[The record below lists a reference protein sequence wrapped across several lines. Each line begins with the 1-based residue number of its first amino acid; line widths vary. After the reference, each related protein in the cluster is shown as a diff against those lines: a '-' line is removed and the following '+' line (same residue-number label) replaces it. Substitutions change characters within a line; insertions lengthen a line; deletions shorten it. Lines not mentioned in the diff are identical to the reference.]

1 MGRGYA
7 QYPFISSRVLNMI
20 ALVDCNNF
28 YVSCERV
35 FQPRLEGKPVGVLSN
50 NDGCVV
56 ARSAE
61 IKQLGVAMGMPAH
74 QIEPHIRRQC
84 TLLSSNYA
92 LYGDMSRRV
101 TDVLS
106 QHTPHVDVYSIDE
119 SFLSFDGF
127 DPKTLIERCQKMRQ
141 QVKRDT
147 GIPVSVGLS
156 TSKTLSKIANHRAKK
171 ESAFD
176 GVSIMHPDSDDTRDF
191 LRQLPVSEVWGV
203 AGRSA
208 SRLRTLGVET
218 AWQLRE
224 AAPKHLRK
232 HFSVVMERIIYELR
246 GENCISLDD
255 MAQPKQQI
263 MVSRSFGR
271 LTDNKT
277 DLNEAIRVHASR
289 AGEKLRKQAGL
300 ARAIMVF
307 VRTNRFRTDLPSY
320 SKSLV
325 VPLPH
330 PTDDSREL
338 VRAAIAGLEHIF
350 KKGIWYQKCG
360 VMLMDLCDQK
370 NEQHSL
376 LAEPLS
382 DEKRAKN
389 EKLMATLD
397 KLNREHGKNTVRL
410 GMARKENAWELRC
423 QHRTPRYTTRWDELA
438 IANT

>member
-1 MGRGYA
+1 
-7 QYPFISSRVLNMI
+7 MI

-35 FQPRLEGKPVGVLSN
+35 FNPRLDGQPVGVMSN

-74 QIEPHIRRQC
+74 QIDPHILRQC

-119 SFLSFDGF
+119 SFLSFEGF
-127 DPKTLIERCQKMRQ
+127 EPETLEARCHAMRH
-141 QVKRDT
+141 QVRRDT

-156 TSKTLSKIANHRAKK
+156 TSKTLAKIANHRAKK
-171 ESAFD
+171 EKGFD
-176 GVSIMHPDSDDTRDF
+176 GVAVMQPDSDDTRSF
-191 LRQLPVSEVWGV
+191 LQQLPITEIWGV
-203 AGRSA
+203 AARSA
-208 SRLRTLGVET
+208 ARLRTLGIET

-224 AAPKHLRK
+224 SSPKHLRK
-232 HFSVVMERIIYELR
+232 HFSVVMERIVWELR
-246 GENCISLDD
+246 GDDCIPLDD
-255 MAQPKQQI
+255 MTQPKQQI

-271 LTDNKT
+271 LTNNKV
-277 DLNEAIRVHASR
+277 DLHEAIRVHTSR
-289 AGEKLRKQAGL
+289 AGEKLRKQQGL
-300 ARAIMVF
+300 AQAIMVF
-307 VRTNRFRTDLPSY
+307 VRTNRFRSDLPSY

-325 VPLPH
+325 IPMPH
-330 PTDDSREL
+330 PSDDSREL
-338 VRAAIAGLEHIF
+338 VRAAIAGLERIF
-350 KKGIWYQKCG
+350 KEGIWYQKCG
-360 VMLMDLCDQK
+360 VMLMDLCDHD
-370 NEQHSL
+370 NEQLGL
-376 LAEPLS
+376 LAEPVS
-382 DEKRAKN
+382 DDKRERN

-410 GMARKENAWELRC
+410 GMPRKINAWELRC
-423 QHRTPRYTTRWDELA
+423 EHRTPRYTSRWDELPV
-438 IANT
+438 ANS

>member
-1 MGRGYA
+1 
-7 QYPFISSRVLNMI
+7 MI

-35 FQPRLEGKPVGVLSN
+35 FNPKLEGKPVGVMSN

-74 QIEPHIRRQC
+74 QIDPHIRRQC
-84 TLLSSNYA
+84 LLLSSNYA

-106 QHTPHVDVYSIDE
+106 QHTPHVEVYSIDE
-119 SFLSFDGF
+119 SFLSFEGF
-127 DPKTLIERCQKMRQ
+127 EPDTLTERCQAMRH
-141 QVKRDT
+141 QVRRDT

-156 TSKTLSKIANHRAKK
+156 TSKTLAKIASHRAKK
-171 ESAFD
+171 EPHFN
-176 GVSIMHPDSDDTRDF
+176 GVAIMEPDSDDAREF
-191 LRQLPVSEVWGV
+191 LQQLPVTEIWGV

-208 SRLRTLGVET
+208 ARLRTLGIET

-224 AAPKHLRK
+224 ASPKHLRK
-232 HFSVVMERIIYELR
+232 HFSVVMERIVYELR
-246 GENCISLDD
+246 GEDCIPLDD
-255 MAQPKQQI
+255 MTQPKKQI

-271 LTDNKT
+271 LTNNKT
-277 DLNEAIRVHASR
+277 DLHEAIRVHTSR
-289 AGEKLRKQAGL
+289 ASEKLRKQQSLTQAV
-300 ARAIMVF
+300 MVF
-307 VRTNRFRTDLPSY
+307 VRTNRFRPDLPSY

-325 VPLPH
+325 IPLPH

-338 VRAAIAGLEHIF
+338 VRAAIAGLEQIF
-350 KKGIWYQKCG
+350 KSGIMYQKCG
-360 VMLMDLCDQK
+360 VMLMDLCDHH
-370 NEQHSL
+370 NEQLGL
-376 LAEPLS
+376 LGEQQS
-382 DEKRAKN
+382 DEKRERN

-410 GMARKENAWELRC
+410 GMPRKQNAWGLRC
-423 QHRTPRYTTRWDELA
+423 EHRTPRYTTCWNELR
-438 IANT
+438 TVKT

>member
-1 MGRGYA
+1 
-7 QYPFISSRVLNMI
+7 MI

-35 FQPRLEGKPVGVLSN
+35 FQPRLEGKPVGVMSN

-61 IKQLGVAMGMPAH
+61 IKSLGVAMGMPAH
-74 QIEPHIRRQC
+74 QIDPHIRRQC
-84 TLLSSNYA
+84 ILLSSNYA

-119 SFLSFDGF
+119 SFLSFEGF
-127 DPKTLIERCQKMRQ
+127 EPETLTDRCQVMRR

-156 TSKTLSKIANHRAKK
+156 TSKTLAKLANHRAKK
-171 ESAFD
+171 ESIFD
-176 GVSIMHPDSDDTRDF
+176 GVAIMDPGSEDTRGY
-191 LRQLPVSEVWGV
+191 LQQLPVNEIWGV

-208 SRLRTLGVET
+208 ARLHTLGIET

-224 AAPKHLRK
+224 ASPKHLRK
-232 HFSVVMERIIYELR
+232 HFSVVMERLVYELR
-246 GENCISLDD
+246 GVDCIPLDD
-255 MAQPKQQI
+255 MAQPKKQI

-271 LTDNKT
+271 LTQNKT
-277 DLNEAIRVHASR
+277 DLQEAVRVHAAR

-300 ARAIMVF
+300 AQAIMVF
-307 VRTNRFRTDLPSY
+307 VRTNRFRQDLPSH
-320 SKSLV
+320 SKNV
-325 VPLPH
+325 VIPLPH
-330 PTDDSREL
+330 ATCDSRDL
-338 VRAAIAGLEHIF
+338 IRAASAGLEQIF
-350 KKGIWYQKCG
+350 KEGIWYQKAG
-360 VMLMDLCDQK
+360 IMLMDLCDHD
-370 NEQHSL
+370 NEQLGL
-376 LAEPLS
+376 LAEPMS
-382 DEKRAKN
+382 DEKRERN

-410 GMARKENAWELRC
+410 GIPRKVNAWELRC
-423 QHRTPRYTTRWDELA
+423 EHRTPRYTTKWDELPNA
-438 IANT
+438 IL

>member
-1 MGRGYA
+1 
-7 QYPFISSRVLNMI
+7 MI

-35 FQPRLEGKPVGVLSN
+35 FNPKLEGRPVGVLSN

-61 IKQLGVAMGMPAH
+61 IKKLGVAMGMPAH
-74 QIEPHIRRQC
+74 QIDPRIRRQC
-84 TLLSSNYA
+84 ILLSSNYA

-106 QHTPHVDVYSIDE
+106 QHTPNVDIYSIDE
-119 SFLSFDGF
+119 SFLSFEGF
-127 DPKTLIERCQKMRQ
+127 DPESLEERCQVMRY
-141 QVKRDT
+141 QVRRDT
-147 GIPVSVGLS
+147 GIPVSIGLS
-156 TSKTLSKIANHRAKK
+156 TSKTLAKIANHRAKK
-171 ESAFD
+171 EPHFN
-176 GVSIMHPDSDDTRDF
+176 GVAIMHPDSKDTRVF
-191 LRQLPVSEVWGV
+191 LEQLPVTEIWGV
-203 AGRSA
+203 AGRNGA
-208 SRLRTLGVET
+208 RLNTLGIQT

-232 HFSVVMERIIYELR
+232 HFSVVMERIVYELR

-255 MAQPKQQI
+255 MDQPKKQI

-271 LTDNKT
+271 LTNSKA
-277 DLNEAIRVHASR
+277 DLHEAIRVHTSR

-307 VRTNRFRTDLPSY
+307 VRTNRFRADLPSY

-338 VRAAIAGLEHIF
+338 VRAAIAGLERIF
-350 KKGIWYQKCG
+350 KKYIWYQKCG
-360 VMLMDLCDQK
+360 VMLMDLCDHN
-370 NEQHSL
+370 NEQLGL
-376 LAEPLS
+376 LAETKS
-382 DEKRAKN
+382 DEERIRS

-397 KLNREHGKNTVRL
+397 KLNREHGKGTVRL
-410 GMARKENAWELRC
+410 GMPRKGNAWELKC
-423 QHRTPRYTTRWDELA
+423 QHRTPRYTTHWNELPVVK
-438 IANT
+438 T

>member
-1 MGRGYA
+1 
-7 QYPFISSRVLNMI
+7 MI

-35 FQPRLEGKPVGVLSN
+35 FNPRLVGKPVGVMSN

-56 ARSAE
+56 ARSQE
-61 IKQLGVAMGMPAH
+61 IKNLGVAMGMPAH
-74 QIEPHIRRQC
+74 QIDPHIRRQC
-84 TLLSSNYA
+84 VLLSSNYA

-119 SFLSFDGF
+119 SFLSFEGF
-127 DPKTLIERCQKMRQ
+127 EPESLEERCQLMRH
-141 QVKRDT
+141 QVRRDT

-156 TSKTLSKIANHRAKK
+156 TSKTLAKIANHRAKK
-171 ESAFD
+171 EPCFC
-176 GVSIMHPDSDDTRDF
+176 GVAIMHPNSDDTRAF
-191 LRQLPVSEVWGV
+191 LEKLPVTEIWGV
-203 AGRSA
+203 AGRTA
-208 SRLRTLGVET
+208 ARLNTLGIQT

-232 HFSVVMERIIYELR
+232 HFSVVVERIIYELR

-255 MAQPKQQI
+255 MEQPKKQI

-271 LTDNKT
+271 LTNDKA
-277 DLNEAIRVHASR
+277 DLHEAIRVHTSR

-307 VRTNRFRTDLPSY
+307 VRTNRFRADLPSY

-338 VRAAIAGLEHIF
+338 VRAAITGLESIF
-350 KKGIWYQKCG
+350 KENIWYQKCG
-360 VMLMDLCDQK
+360 VMLLDLCDHN
-370 NEQHSL
+370 NEQLGL
-376 LAEPLS
+376 LAEKKS
-382 DEKRAKN
+382 DEERIRSD
-389 EKLMATLD
+389 KLMATVD
-397 KLNREHGKNTVRL
+397 KLNREHGKGTVRL
-410 GMARKENAWELRC
+410 GMPRKGNAWELKC
-423 QHRTPRYTTRWDELA
+423 QHRTPRYTTHWNELPVVK
-438 IANT
+438 T

>member
-1 MGRGYA
+1 
-7 QYPFISSRVLNMI
+7 MI

-35 FQPRLEGKPVGVLSN
+35 FNPKLEGQPVGVMSN

-61 IKQLGVAMGMPAH
+61 IKALGVGMGMPAH
-74 QIEPHIRRQC
+74 QIDPHIRRQC
-84 TLLSSNYA
+84 VLLSSNYA

-119 SFLSFDGF
+119 SFLSFEGF
-127 DPKTLIERCQKMRQ
+127 DPETLEERCQAMRH
-141 QVKRDT
+141 QVRRDT

-156 TSKTLSKIANHRAKK
+156 TSKTLAKIANHRAKK
-171 ESAFD
+171 EKGFD
-176 GVSIMHPDSDDTRDF
+176 GVAIMEPNSYETRAF
-191 LRQLPVSEVWGV
+191 LEQLPVTEIWGV

-208 SRLRTLGVET
+208 VRLRTLGIET

-224 AAPKHLRK
+224 ASPKHLRK
-232 HFSVVMERIIYELR
+232 HFSVVMERIVWELR
-246 GENCISLDD
+246 GDDCIPLDD
-255 MAQPKQQI
+255 MTQPKQQI

-271 LTDNKT
+271 LTSNKV
-277 DLNEAIRVHASR
+277 DLHEAIRVHTSR
-289 AGEKLRKQAGL
+289 AGEKLRKQQSL
-300 ARAIMVF
+300 AQAIMVF
-307 VRTNRFRTDLPSY
+307 VRTNRFRSDLPSY

-338 VRAAIAGLEHIF
+338 VRAAMAGLERIF
-350 KKGIWYQKCG
+350 KEGIRYQKCG
-360 VMLMDLCDQK
+360 VILMDLCDHD
-370 NEQHSL
+370 NEQLGL
-376 LAEPLS
+376 LAEPIS
-382 DEKRAKN
+382 DEKRARN
-389 EKLMATLD
+389 ERLMATLD

-410 GMARKENAWELRC
+410 GMPRKTNAWELRC
-423 QHRTPRYTTRWDELA
+423 RHRTPRYTTEWDELPFA
-438 IANT
+438 KL

>member
-1 MGRGYA
+1 
-7 QYPFISSRVLNMI
+7 MI

-35 FQPRLEGKPVGVLSN
+35 FNPKLEGKPVGVMSN

-56 ARSAE
+56 ARSHE
-61 IKQLGVAMGMPAH
+61 IKNLGIAMGMPAH
-74 QIEPHIRRQC
+74 QIDPHIRRQC
-84 TLLSSNYA
+84 VLLSSNYA
-92 LYGDMSRRV
+92 LYGDMSCRV

-119 SFLSFDGF
+119 SFLSFEGF
-127 DPKTLIERCQKMRQ
+127 EPDSLKECCQIMRH
-141 QVKRDT
+141 QVRRDT

-156 TSKTLSKIANHRAKK
+156 TSKTLAKIANHRAKK
-171 ESAFD
+171 EPHFN
-176 GVSIMHPDSDDTRDF
+176 GVTIMHPDSEDTRAF
-191 LRQLPVSEVWGV
+191 LERLPVTEIWGV
-203 AGRSA
+203 AGRTA
-208 SRLRTLGVET
+208 ARLNTLGIQT

-232 HFSVVMERIIYELR
+232 HFSVVMERIVYELR

-255 MAQPKQQI
+255 MDQPKKQI

-271 LTDNKT
+271 LTNNKA
-277 DLNEAIRVHASR
+277 DLHEAIRVHTSR

-307 VRTNRFRTDLPSY
+307 VRTNRFRAELPSY

-338 VRAAIAGLEHIF
+338 VRAAIAGLERIF
-350 KKGIWYQKCG
+350 KTDIWYQKCG
-360 VMLMDLCDQK
+360 VMLMDLCDHD
-370 NEQHSL
+370 NEQLGL
-376 LAEPLS
+376 LAEPKS
-382 DEKRAKN
+382 DEQRERN

-397 KLNREHGKNTVRL
+397 KINMEHGKNTVRL
-410 GMARKENAWELRC
+410 GMHRKQNAWELRC
-423 QHRTPRYTTRWDELA
+423 EHRTPRYTTHWDELA
-438 IANT
+438 CVKT

>member
-1 MGRGYA
+1 
-7 QYPFISSRVLNMI
+7 MI

-35 FQPRLEGKPVGVLSN
+35 FNPRLVGKPVGVMSN

-56 ARSAE
+56 ARSQE
-61 IKQLGVAMGMPAH
+61 IKNLGVAMGMPAH
-74 QIEPHIRRQC
+74 QIDPHIRRQC
-84 TLLSSNYA
+84 VLLSSNYA

-119 SFLSFDGF
+119 SFLSFEGF
-127 DPKTLIERCQKMRQ
+127 EPESLEERCQLMRH
-141 QVKRDT
+141 QVRRDT

-156 TSKTLSKIANHRAKK
+156 TSKTLAKIANHRAKK
-171 ESAFD
+171 EPCFC
-176 GVSIMHPDSDDTRDF
+176 GVAIMHPNSDDTQAF
-191 LRQLPVSEVWGV
+191 LEKLPVTEIWGV
-203 AGRSA
+203 AGRTA
-208 SRLRTLGVET
+208 ARLNTLGIQT

-232 HFSVVMERIIYELR
+232 HFSVVVERIIYELR

-255 MAQPKQQI
+255 MEQPKKQI

-271 LTDNKT
+271 LTNDKA
-277 DLNEAIRVHASR
+277 DLHEAIRVHTSR

-307 VRTNRFRTDLPSY
+307 VRTNRFRADLPSY

-338 VRAAIAGLEHIF
+338 VRAAITGLESIF
-350 KKGIWYQKCG
+350 KENIWYQKCG
-360 VMLMDLCDQK
+360 VMLLDLCDHN
-370 NEQHSL
+370 NEQLGL
-376 LAEPLS
+376 LAEKKS
-382 DEKRAKN
+382 DEERIRSD
-389 EKLMATLD
+389 KLMATVD
-397 KLNREHGKNTVRL
+397 KLNREHGKGTVRL
-410 GMARKENAWELRC
+410 GMPRKGNAWELKC
-423 QHRTPRYTTRWDELA
+423 QHRTPRYTTHWNELPVVK
-438 IANT
+438 T

>member
-1 MGRGYA
+1 
-7 QYPFISSRVLNMI
+7 MI

-35 FQPRLEGKPVGVLSN
+35 FNPKLEGKPVGVMSN

-56 ARSAE
+56 ARSTE

-74 QIEPHIRRQC
+74 QIDPDIRRQC
-84 TLLSSNYA
+84 ILLSSNYA

-119 SFLSFDGF
+119 SFLSFEGF
-127 DPKTLIERCQKMRQ
+127 APDTLEERCQAMRR
-141 QVKRDT
+141 QVRRDT

-156 TSKTLSKIANHRAKK
+156 TSKTLAKIANHRAKK
-171 ESAFD
+171 EKGFD
-176 GVSIMHPDSDDTRDF
+176 GVAIMRPNSDDTRAF
-191 LRQLPVSEVWGV
+191 LEQLPVTEIWGV

-208 SRLRTLGVET
+208 VRLRTLGIET

-224 AAPKHLRK
+224 SSPKHLRK
-232 HFSVVMERIIYELR
+232 HFSVVMERIIWELR
-246 GENCISLDD
+246 GVDCIPLDD
-255 MAQPKQQI
+255 MTQPKQQI

-271 LTDNKT
+271 LTNNKI
-277 DLNEAIRVHASR
+277 DLHEAIRVHTSR
-289 AGEKLRKQAGL
+289 AGEKLRKQKSL
-300 ARAIMVF
+300 AQAIMVF
-307 VRTNRFRTDLPSY
+307 VRTNRFRSDLPSY

-338 VRAAIAGLEHIF
+338 VKAAMAGLERIF
-350 KKGIWYQKCG
+350 KEGIRYQKCG
-360 VMLMDLCDQK
+360 MMLLDLCDHN
-370 NEQHSL
+370 NEQLGL
-376 LAEPLS
+376 LAEPIS
-382 DEKRAKN
+382 DEKRARN
-389 EKLMATLD
+389 ERLMATMD

-410 GMARKENAWELRC
+410 GMPRTVNAWELRC
-423 QHRTPRYTTRWDELA
+423 EHRTPRYTTKWEELA
-438 IANT
+438 VVHT

>member
-1 MGRGYA
+1 
-7 QYPFISSRVLNMI
+7 MI

-35 FQPRLEGKPVGVLSN
+35 FDPRLEGRPVGVMSN

-61 IKQLGVAMGMPAH
+61 IKQLGVAMGAPAH
-74 QIEPHIRRQC
+74 QIDPHIRRQC

-119 SFLSFDGF
+119 SFLSFEGF
-127 DPKTLIERCQKMRQ
+127 EPETLEERCQVMRH
-141 QVKRDT
+141 QVRRDT

-156 TSKTLSKIANHRAKK
+156 TSKTLAKIANHRAKK
-171 ESAFD
+171 EPGFD
-176 GVSIMHPDSDDTRDF
+176 GVAIMEPNSDDTRAF
-191 LRQLPVSEVWGV
+191 LEQLPVTEIWGV

-208 SRLRTLGVET
+208 ARLRTLGIET

-224 AAPKHLRK
+224 ASPKHLRK
-232 HFSVVMERIIYELR
+232 HFSVVMERIVWELR
-246 GENCISLDD
+246 GVDCIPLDD
-255 MAQPKQQI
+255 MTQPKQQI

-271 LTDNKT
+271 LTQNKT
-277 DLNEAIRVHASR
+277 DLHEAVRVHASR
-289 AGEKLRKQAGL
+289 AGEKLRKQQGL
-300 ARAIMVF
+300 AQALMVF
-307 VRTNRFRTDLPSY
+307 VRTNRFRDDLPSY

-325 VPLPH
+325 IPLPQ
-330 PTDDSREL
+330 PSNDSRDL
-338 VRAAIAGLEHIF
+338 IKAAAAGLERIF
-350 KKGIWYQKCG
+350 KAGIWYQKCG
-360 VMLMDLCDQK
+360 VMLMDLCDHN
-370 NEQHSL
+370 NEQLGL

-382 DEKRAKN
+382 DEKRERN
-389 EKLMATLD
+389 DRLMATLD

-410 GMARKENAWELRC
+410 GMARKGNAWELRC
-423 QHRTPRYTTRWDELA
+423 QHRTPRYTTRWDELPNVL
-438 IANT
+438 I